1 MNVAI
6 MDPRLR
12 ESNNSSAA
20 DHFREKARFCRPDCP
35 AQSPR
40 ITIERSARGVDER
53 PRPHARVGRSWSAP
67 GISPAPPWMA
77 QFTGPL
83 VSYPA
88 RVSFAAY
95 ALTILVGGFVLT
107 LPVSRQP
114 GRPPVSL
121 VDGVFTATSAC
132 CVTGLTVR
140 STAHDFS
147 AFGQGVILFLIQL
160 GGLGIMTITTLVAF
174 QLGGQATLRQRAV
187 IADTLGIKSGRDLRW
202 VAWALLGT
210 VLLCE
215 AVGCVGLCWASWGTA
230 PAAEVAWTSL
240 FHSISAFCN
249 AGFALHDQ
257 NLVPDRGDAVV
268 NLVICGLIILGG
280 LGFPVIFDV
289 CSRLWRRE
297 PLWDRLHTQSKMMLI
312 GTAVLLAAGAATF
325 WALEWE
331 QAIAQ
336 EPVGTKL
343 LMGLFHSTTCRTA
356 GFNTVDYGALSSA
369 TLFLA
374 IILMAI
380 GAGPCSTA
388 GGFKVSTATTL
399 VASAWSSFRGF
410 KHVNFF
416 KRTIPENA
424 IARATATALVFVAVA
439 ILALVTLLVVEAHN
453 PLASRP
459 RWFLE
464 SLFECISALGT
475 VGLSTG
481 ITAGLSDP
489 GKLVLVA
496 LMIAGRLGPLTAAV
510 ALSRQRQPW
519 QPAYPEEEPLVG

>member
-1 MNVAI
+1 
-6 MDPRLR
+6 
-12 ESNNSSAA
+12 
-20 DHFREKARFCRPDCP
+20 
-35 AQSPR
+35 
-40 ITIERSARGVDER
+40 
-53 PRPHARVGRSWSAP
+53 
-67 GISPAPPWMA
+67 MA
-77 QFTGPL
+77 QFTGSL

-95 ALTILVGGFVLT
+95 ALTILLGGFVLT
-107 LPVSRQP
+107 LPAARQP

-147 AFGQGVILFLIQL
+147 PVGQAVILFLIQL
-160 GGLGIMTITTLVAF
+160 GGLGIMTLTTVVTF
-174 QLGGQATLRQRAV
+174 QIGGQATLRQRAV

-210 VLLCE
+210 VILCE
-215 AVGCVGLCWASWGTA
+215 AVGFAGLCWASWGTE
-230 PAAEVAWTSL
+230 PAAAVAWKSL
-240 FHSISAFCN
+240 FHSVSAFCN

-257 NLVPDRGDAVV
+257 NLVPDRGNTAI

-289 CSRLWRRE
+289 CSRLRRRRRE
-297 PLWDRLHTQSKMMLI
+297 PFWDRLHTQSKMMLI
-312 GTAVLLAAGAATF
+312 GTALLLAAGAATF
-325 WALEWE
+325 WALEWQ
-331 QAIAQ
+331 QAIAS
-336 EPVGTKL
+336 EPLGTKL

-356 GFNTVDYGALSSA
+356 GFNTIDYGALSSA

-388 GGFKVSTATTL
+388 GGFKVSTAATL

-416 KRTIPENA
+416 KRTIPESSV
-424 IARATATALVFVAVA
+424 ARATATALVFVAVA
-439 ILALVTLLVVEAHN
+439 IVALVTLLVVEARN

-464 SLFECISALGT
+464 SFFECISALGT

-481 ITAGLSDP
+481 ITAALSDP

-496 LMIAGRLGPLTAAV
+496 LMLAGRLGPLTAAV
-510 ALSRQRQPW
+510 ALSRQQQPW

>member
-1 MNVAI
+1 
-6 MDPRLR
+6 
-12 ESNNSSAA
+12 
-20 DHFREKARFCRPDCP
+20 
-35 AQSPR
+35 
-40 ITIERSARGVDER
+40 
-53 PRPHARVGRSWSAP
+53 
-67 GISPAPPWMA
+67 MA

-95 ALTILVGGFVLT
+95 ALAILLGGFALT
-107 LPVSRQP
+107 LPAARQP
-114 GRPPVSL
+114 GRPAVSL

-147 AFGQGVILFLIQL
+147 SLGQGIILFLIQL
-160 GGLGIMTITTLVAF
+160 GGLGIMTITTLVSF
-174 QLGGQATLRQRAV
+174 QIGGQATLRQRAV
-187 IADTLGIKSGRDLRW
+187 VADTLGIKSGRDLRW

-210 VLLCE
+210 VILCE
-215 AVGCVGLCWASWGTA
+215 AVGFAGLCWAAWGTA
-230 PAAEVAWTSL
+230 PSRDVVWTSL
-240 FHSISAFCN
+240 FHAVSAFCN

-257 NLVPDRGDAVV
+257 NLMPDRGSIPV

-289 CSRLWRRE
+289 CARLWRRE
-297 PLWDRLHTQSKMMLI
+297 PLWERLHTQSKMMLI
-312 GTAVLLAAGAATF
+312 GTAVLLVFGAVAF

-331 QAIAQ
+331 EAIAG
-336 EPVGTKL
+336 EPLATKL
-343 LMGLFHSTTCRTA
+343 LMGCFHSTTCRTA
-356 GFNTVDYGALSSA
+356 GFNTVDYAALSSA

-388 GGFKVSTATTL
+388 GGFKVSTAMTL
-399 VASAWSSFRGF
+399 VASAWASFRGC

-416 KRTIPENA
+416 KRTIPETA
-424 IARATATALVFVAVA
+424 ISRATATALVFVAVA
-439 ILALVTLLVVEAHN
+439 IVALVTLLVVETPN
-453 PLASRP
+453 EMASRP

-464 SLFECISALGT
+464 ALFECISALGT

-481 ITAGLSDP
+481 ITPGLSDP

-496 LMIAGRLGPLTAAV
+496 LMIAGRLGPITAAV
-510 ALSRQRQPW
+510 ALSRQRQSW
-519 QPAYPEEEPLVG
+519 QHAYPEEEPLVG

>member
-1 MNVAI
+1 
-6 MDPRLR
+6 
-12 ESNNSSAA
+12 
-20 DHFREKARFCRPDCP
+20 
-35 AQSPR
+35 
-40 ITIERSARGVDER
+40 
-53 PRPHARVGRSWSAP
+53 
-67 GISPAPPWMA
+67 MA
-77 QFTGPL
+77 QFTGSL

-95 ALTILVGGFVLT
+95 TLTILLGGFVLT
-107 LPVSRQP
+107 LPVARQP

-147 AFGQGVILFLIQL
+147 PFGQGVILLLIQF
-160 GGLGIMTITTLVAF
+160 GGLGIMTLTTIVTF
-174 QLGGQATLRQRAV
+174 QIGGQATLRQRAV

-202 VAWALLGT
+202 VAWALLAT
-210 VLLCE
+210 VIICE
-215 AVGCVGLCWASWGTA
+215 AIGCAGLCWASWGTG
-230 PAAEVAWTSL
+230 PAAEIAWTSL
-240 FHSISAFCN
+240 FHSVSAFCN

-257 NLVPDRGDAVV
+257 NLVPDRGDVAI

-289 CSRLWRRE
+289 CSRLRRRHE
-297 PLWDRLHTQSKMMLI
+297 PFWDRLHMQSKMMLI

-331 QAIAQ
+331 EAIAH

-356 GFNTVDYGALSSA
+356 GFNTIDYGALSSA

-399 VASAWSSFRGF
+399 VASAWSSFRGY

-416 KRTIPENA
+416 KRTIPESS

-439 ILALVTLLVVEAHN
+439 IVALVTLLVVEARS

-464 SLFECISALGT
+464 SFFECISALGT

-481 ITAGLSDP
+481 ITAALSDP

-496 LMIAGRLGPLTAAV
+496 LMLAGRLGPISAAA
-510 ALSRQRQPW
+510 ALSRPRESRQPT
-519 QPAYPEEEPLVG
+519 YPEEEPLVG